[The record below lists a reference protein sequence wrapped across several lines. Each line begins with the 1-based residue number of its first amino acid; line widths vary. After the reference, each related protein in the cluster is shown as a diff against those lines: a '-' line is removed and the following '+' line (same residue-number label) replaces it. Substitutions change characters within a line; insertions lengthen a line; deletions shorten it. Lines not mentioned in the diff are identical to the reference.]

1 MKIAEAQWR
10 KIEEE
15 SGEDLLLSTGFL
27 IIGTENEEY
36 KRYEATATSDV
47 ERLNSEQIRERW
59 PNLTI
64 PDGMSGMYDTKGG
77 TVHTKKSLQ
86 VFKKLSEKNGA
97 RL

>member
-27 IIGTENEEY
+27 IIGTDNEEY

-47 ERLNSEQIRERW
+47 EKLNSE
-59 PNLTI
+59 
-64 PDGMSGMYDTKGG
+64 
-77 TVHTKKSLQ
+77 
-86 VFKKLSEKNGA
+86 
-97 RL
+97 